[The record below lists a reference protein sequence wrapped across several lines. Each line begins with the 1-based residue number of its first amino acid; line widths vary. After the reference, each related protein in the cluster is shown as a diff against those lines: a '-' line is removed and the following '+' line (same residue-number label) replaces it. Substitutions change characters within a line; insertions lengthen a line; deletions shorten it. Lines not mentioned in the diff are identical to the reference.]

1 MELNEKTITEIQKKN
16 LTIAI
21 LLTQVSELEE
31 ASNEIWKSISDNS
44 KAQQS

>member
-21 LLTQVSELEE
+21 LLTHISELEE
-31 ASNEIWKSISDNS
+31 IISDNS
-44 KAQQS
+44 EVQQS

>member
-16 LTIAI
+16 ITIAI

-31 ASNEIWKSISDNS
+31 IISDNS
-44 KAQQS
+44 EVQQS

>member
-31 ASNEIWKSISDNS
+31 IISDNS
-44 KAQQS
+44 EAQQS

>member
-21 LLTQVSELEE
+21 LLTQVSELEKLFQ
-31 ASNEIWKSISDNS
+31 ITQGLNS
-44 KAQQS
+44 LNFI